1 MIFKKLKI
9 SILSLLF
16 SGIALAEMQPLDD
29 RNLGNVNAQNGI
41 SLSGSFD
48 LNTSGGPK
56 WDYNRDGS
64 GNATTCTTNAG
75 KCGARFALKA
85 SDAGGWFILDD
96 IRGGFSF
103 GESAS
108 DPNAKGLEVAVKT
121 NNTATSN
128 GTSKEVLEFGLPSVI
143 NYDNVNFTVATG
155 ASAELNTQQ
164 TNIMSIQINGPV
176 VTEGKLLVFP

>member
-1 MIFKKLKI
+1 MIFKTI
-9 SILSLLF
+9 STGLITILVSAV
-16 SGIALAEMQPLDD
+16 SLAEMQPLDD
-29 RNLGNVNAQNGI
+29 SNLGNVNAQNGI

-56 WDYNRDGS
+56 WDYNRDGN
-64 GNATTCTTNAG
+64 GDATTCTTNGG

-85 SDAGGWFILDD
+85 TDSGGWFILDD

-103 GESAS
+103 GETSS
-108 DPNAKGLEVAVKT
+108 DPDAKGLEVAVKT
-121 NNTATSN
+121 NNTATNN
-128 GTSKEVLEFGLPSVI
+128 GTSKDVLEFKLPSVV

-155 ASAELNTQQ
+155 ASAEFNTQQ
-164 TNIMSIQINGPV
+164 TNIMSIQIDGRV